1 MVVEGEYY
9 DGPCKLL
16 ELPHDV
22 LRILFSYLNA
32 TSLYHLSRTCNYLE
46 EFILDPLLW
55 RYVDARDNPNV
66 CDKIHYCTNRV
77 HKKTTHLYLRGNLC
91 IKDLPDHF
99 FINIKPFDNLRVLAL
114 ENIKLNGSKISLKD
128 FPSGLEELSLRRTY
142 VKNSTYF
149 FQHTVRNMPKLK
161 VLILDECSWVTC
173 SFLLSVAKYE
183 HLEIISIVKCPQV
196 HVNMVPYLNVAK
208 LGCKKLKVFD
218 CRFTGIGGELLRTFY
233 SKQNLQRL
241 YFQSFASAKVDYNE
255 NVFDYIK
262 KIEKREGDDMSITDI
277 HLRDYLS
284 TTAKPKNEVEE
295 IFDSVLYR
303 DPYPECICGG
313 EGFREGINIM
323 DKDGNIPEKDLIHFS
338 LGQLEYR
345 FICGKHLQDFITLP
359 PDFKN
364 FYQQQLDTNLDSDS
378 STDKEDDEDDDEPET
393 CCHYANSYVSATNN
407 LLTPSTHDRTPS
419 VREEMTL
426 PNEGARNQSFPGC
439 IRVFKPQINK
449 VKRKKQRLYVQHSS
463 MDNNN
468 ASSSDSRTHEQSD
481 FGIDSNNRIH
491 GQSDNSSD
499 SNKRTHGQS
508 DSSSDSNKRTHDQSY
523 DIDDYKKRTREQS
536 ECNIRTHEQCD
547 STSDMNIPPREQND
561 NGNHSNTRT
570 HEVSDNET
578 DSNKRTHEQSSSS
591 DAFNN
596 RTHEQSGSGSGS
608 NKRSLQQSPSGSG
621 SNKRSH
627 EQSDSG
633 SGYNKRSHEQS
644 DHGSGS
650 NKLFHEESDNDDDSE
665 ATTSKK
671 PKRGPVPFD
680 DLQAETQAQL
690 IDHLIESADD
700 ISSRINRIM
709 TSGIRR
715 GFDRIMMRQTE
726 QEQTENAR
734 KIERENQPSTSRDTN
749 GVSSSSPST
758 SSANSDAENRP
769 SSSKARTPEGDK
781 NGNNVLEGLIVV
793 TEAGRPHIEINPT
806 GPRVQIRCINFPRED
821 NDRWKIKWKIP
832 LRRLSLRGYKK
843 ISDNTLNYLKNL
855 DIELIDLTYT
865 SVSQKGIENF
875 LVHNP
880 NCRVIHPLYCVCKPN
895 NTLY

>member
-66 CDKIHYCTNRV
+66 CDKIHYCTHRV

-161 VLILDECSWVTC
+161 VLILDDCSWVTC

-359 PDFKN
+359 TDFKN

-393 CCHYANSYVSATNN
+393 CCHYANSYVSTTNN

-426 PNEGARNQSFPGC
+426 PNEGARNQSFPGR
-439 IRVFKPQINK
+439 IRVFKPQREVK
-449 VKRKKQRLYVQHSS
+449 VKRKKQRSNDNAFRLYVQHSS

-468 ASSSDSRTHEQSD
+468 ASSS
-481 FGIDSNNRIH
+481 
-491 GQSDNSSD
+491 
-499 SNKRTHGQS
+499 NKRTNDQS
-508 DSSSDSNKRTHDQSY
+508 DDIDHFKKRARDQS
-523 DIDDYKKRTREQS
+523 D
-536 ECNIRTHEQCD
+536 CNIRTHEQCD
-547 STSDMNIPPREQND
+547 NSSDTNKPTREQND
-561 NGNHSNTRT
+561 NENNSNTRT
-570 HEVSDNET
+570 HEGSDNESDSNKQT
-578 DSNKRTHEQSSSS
+578 HECRDSDSSNKRTHEQS
-591 DAFNN
+591 
-596 RTHEQSGSGSGS
+596 G
-608 NKRSLQQSPSGSG
+608 SGSG

-633 SGYNKRSHEQS
+633 SG
-644 DHGSGS
+644 S
-650 NKLFHEESDNDDDSE
+650 NKLSHEESDNDDDSE

-671 PKRGPVPFD
+671 SKRSPGPFEA
-680 DLQAETQAQL
+680 LQPETQAQL

-700 ISSRINRIM
+700 ISSKINKIM
-709 TSGIRR
+709 TSNIRR
-715 GFDRIMMRQTE
+715 GLDRIIMRQSV

-769 SSSKARTPEGDK
+769 SSSKARAPEGDK
-781 NGNNVLEGLIVV
+781 NSNNVLEGLIVV
-793 TEAGRPHIEINPT
+793 TEAGRPQIEINPT